1 MDKADFSF
9 IVTSFCYLALSLVC
23 RSGYLP
29 MEALDVAGIV
39 LWGVLLITTLIK
51 SKFYMMHV
59 AHSKAVVAIAMAI
72 ALFLLS
78 IIIPIIYPLI

>member
-9 IVTSFCYLALSLVC
+9 IVTSFCYLVLTLVC
-23 RSGYLP
+23 RSGYFP
-29 MEALDVAGIV
+29 IDVLDVAGVV

-59 AHSKAVVAIAMAI
+59 ARSKAVVAIAMAI